1 MRKHIVSLLFILL
14 AFLVG
19 RASNPRTVKAQV
31 PANAATIV
39 GGGPVSTCAKPATG
53 LVFLCV
59 GTDDII
65 ASKNGSV
72 PISVFSVPVAVGVTS
87 WNGQTG
93 NVVYAPPAPPVN
105 SVNGKTG
112 AVILGIQ

>member
-1 MRKHIVSLLFILL
+1 MRKHIISLLFILV

-19 RASNPRTVKAQV
+19 RASNPTPVKAQL

-39 GGGPVSTCAKPATG
+39 GGGPVSTCAKPVTG

-72 PISVFSVPVAVGVTS
+72 PVSIFSVPVVGVS
-87 WNGQTG
+87 SI
-93 NVVYAPPAPPVN
+93 
-105 SVNGKTG
+105 SVNGSAPLSG
-112 AVILGIQ
+112 AVSLTIPSKAVTTSSTQLQ